1 MELVD
6 VHSWLHDSRE
16 RNLMQEITLNWS
28 TFGVVLVDVFFFGV
42 LYALFVRWLW
52 TKKVEGQTAWL
63 VVGGVAVVLTLSI
76 ALFGLLII
84 AVLFALFAA
93 AGLPMVA
100 EYVERVHRIH
110 MRDLEAAQKLARET
124 VDDADASPDR

>member
-6 VHSWLHDSRE
+6 VHSWFHDSRE
-16 RNLMQEITLNWS
+16 RNRMQEITLNWS
-28 TFGVVLVDVFFFGV
+28 TFGIVLVDVFFFGV

-124 VDDADASPDR
+124 VDDADPSPDR

>member
-1 MELVD
+1 
-6 VHSWLHDSRE
+6 
-16 RNLMQEITLNWS
+16 MQEITLNWS
-28 TFGVVLVDVFFFGV
+28 TFGFVLVDVFFFGV

-52 TKKVEGQTAWL
+52 TKKVDGQTAWL
-63 VVGGVAVVLTLSI
+63 VVGGVAVVLVLSI

-100 EYVERVHRIH
+100 EYVERVHRIRQ
-110 MRDLEAAQKLARET
+110 RDIEAAQQLARET
-124 VDDADASPDR
+124 VCDADPSPDR